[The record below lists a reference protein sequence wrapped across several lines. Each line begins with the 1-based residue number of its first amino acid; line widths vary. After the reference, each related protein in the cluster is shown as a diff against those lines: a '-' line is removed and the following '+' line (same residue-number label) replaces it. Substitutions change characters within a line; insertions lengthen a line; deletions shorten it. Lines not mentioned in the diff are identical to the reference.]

1 MKRLLGG
8 GRPRAPHPRRRRAI
22 AGSAAVALATAGL
35 FAGTAHGQEVP
46 GPDFEIDGN
55 LVQDNISFD
64 DWETVIPGPS
74 SLGAE
79 GVLIPDP
86 HSKSATDTNV
96 FNSGGKFYDTST
108 WNIGTG
114 NVGAAQNELTNVAVY
129 PVTSAQS
136 SDGDDWLVL
145 ALERTK
151 KQGTFAL
158 WLEFNQ
164 VTWDAAQASVPTRST
179 GDIAVGFELSGNPE
193 DESDFQVAVLAFD
206 SSGAP
211 DLCAVAADDTIGP
224 GTDACPEFNGD
235 WHYRYLGP
243 AGDLGAIGAGEMNLV
258 DVPSTDWESYDAQG
272 NLRDNIGPFQFAEAA
287 LNLNELGIDVG
298 CPGFGSAH
306 AATVASLSST
316 ADAKDLGGPQDLPIT
331 CSIGGSKYLD
341 VNVDGAFDAGD
352 TKISGWPMS
361 LYADDGDGVFDA
373 DDTQVGSTILTD
385 TSGDYLFTGLSDGV
399 YHVVEGAARDGDTAD
414 DWQHQAARSTDGTVV
429 NDANGDPTI
438 IQGIPINSGNTTS
451 TGNDFLNA
459 QPPDVN
465 VLKVAFDGVTTIEAG
480 DDAVFTITIGN
491 DGPGTATNVSLTDNL
506 PQLST
511 DNAWSITAQTG
522 TDCSISDDD
531 PATGA
536 QVLSCSVSSLA
547 ADAEYE
553 VTVTATT
560 TGEDCDDIVNSAT
573 VSAGNEPAGNVG
585 DDNTATATIT
595 VICPDLSAAK
605 SGTISYTASVSNAAG
620 DAENPVATAD
630 GVTLTDQLPGDLTWT
645 VTAIS
650 EGGADACGLEVDDTV
665 PGGLIDCSGIELAPG
680 ASFEVSV
687 SASIADTTCGTDTP
701 LINNQVSGSATN
713 EAAADTSNNSA
724 GVAICPAPSP

>member
-1 MKRLLGG
+1 M
-8 GRPRAPHPRRRRAI
+8 
-22 AGSAAVALATAGL
+22 
-35 FAGTAHGQEVP
+35 
-46 GPDFEIDGN
+46 
-55 LVQDNISFD
+55 
-64 DWETVIPGPS
+64 
-74 SLGAE
+74 
-79 GVLIPDP
+79 
-86 HSKSATDTNV
+86 
-96 FNSGGKFYDTST
+96 FNSGGKFYDTAT

-193 DESDFQVAVLAFD
+193 DESDFQVAVLAYD

-211 DLCAVAADDTIGP
+211 NLCTVAADDTVGP
-224 GTDACPEFNGD
+224 GSDPCPVYDGD
-235 WHYRYLGP
+235 WHVRYVGP
-243 AGDLGAIGAGEMNLV
+243 AGDLGDIGAGEMNLV
-258 DVPSTDWESYDAQG
+258 DVPSTDWDSYDAQG
-272 NLRDNIGPFQFAEAA
+272 NPRDNVGPFQFAEAA

-306 AATVASLSST
+306 AASVASLSST

-438 IQGIPINSGNTTS
+438 IQGIAINSSNTTS

-465 VLKVAFDGVTTIEAG
+465 VSKVSFEGVTTTIDSG
-480 DDAVFTITIGN
+480 DNAEFTITIGN

-511 DNAWSITAQTG
+511 ANAWSITTQTA

-531 PATGA
+531 PAAGA
-536 QVLSCSVSSLA
+536 QVLSCSISSLA
-547 ADAEYE
+547 AGAEYS
-553 VTVTATT
+553 VTVTAPT
-560 TGEDCDDIVNSAT
+560 TGEDCGPIENSAT

-585 DDNTATATIT
+585 EDNSDSATIT
-595 VICPDLSAAK
+595 VLCPDISAAK
-605 SGTISYTASVSNAAG
+605 SGTITYTASVSNAAG
-620 DAENPVATAD
+620 DDVATGD
-630 GVTLTDQLPGDLTWT
+630 EVTLTDQLPGDLTWT

-650 EGGADACGLEVDDTV
+650 AGGDVACGLAVGDTV
-665 PGGLIDCSGIELAPG
+665 SGGLIDCSGIELAPG

-687 SASIADTTCGTDTP
+687 AASIADTT
-701 LINNQVSGSATN
+701 
-713 EAAADTSNNSA
+713 AD
-724 GVAICPAPSP
+724 CDPAPLLNNEVSWFGDQRGNERRGQQQCQRCDLPGAITAAHSGGP